1 MGDVFDQIAS
11 GQPSNGQQ
19 SNAAPAPAQTQPTSD
34 VFDQVAAQQSPQS
47 APNAGNEQ
55 AGQQTND
62 VGNTIIVPKD
72 GESFADTMQRAAA
85 FGKTV
90 TQSDINKEMATAPK
104 KVAETLVAAPAI
116 GAVGAGLLSVPGE
129 LSAVGSQT
137 VNAARALLQAHPE
150 AAKVIGK
157 MLITGALGGDIGH
170 SAKTAILGALLGGL
184 IK

>member
-1 MGDVFDQIAS
+1 MGDVFDQVSQQIAS
-11 GQPSNGQQ
+11 GQNGQPSQPQ
-19 SNAAPAPAQTQPTSD
+19 SRSD
-34 VFDQVAAQQSPQS
+34 VFDQVAAQQSASPQS

-62 VGNTIIVPKD
+62 LGNTVIVPKD

-85 FGKTV
+85 FGKTA
-90 TQSDINKEMATAPK
+90 TQSDINKEMASAPK
-104 KVAETLVAAPAI
+104 KVAETLAAAPAI
-116 GAVGAGLLSVPGE
+116 GAAGAGLLAVPGE

-137 VNAARALLQAHPE
+137 VNAARALLQSHPE
-150 AAKVIGK
+150 AARVIGK
-157 MLITGALGGDIGH
+157 MLLTGALGGDIGH